1 MSLVR
6 NSLAGLDKR
15 ALRHRENLPRGLRA
29 GWVLQGELAPLAL
42 ALTLA
47 TQVSCWT
54 ERCRASSRNLSR
66 QSVTVTF

>member
-6 NSLAGLDKR
+6 NSLAGLDER

-29 GWVLQGELAPLAL
+29 GRVQGELARSTRAL

-47 TQVSCWT
+47 TQV
-54 ERCRASSRNLSR
+54 
-66 QSVTVTF
+66 